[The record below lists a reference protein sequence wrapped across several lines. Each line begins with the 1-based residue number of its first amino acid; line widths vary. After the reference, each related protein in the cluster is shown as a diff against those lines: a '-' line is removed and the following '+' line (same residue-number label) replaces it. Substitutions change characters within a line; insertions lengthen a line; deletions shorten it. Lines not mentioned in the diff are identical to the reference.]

1 MSASSESLTGE
12 FARFLHGADGASA
25 RLQRGVELV
34 VELVDGCDHAG
45 VTVASKTGVWSAAA
59 TDDVVRDGDALQYAL
74 GEGPCLDT
82 VRFEHTVLSHD
93 LISDRRW
100 PQWAARVVADFGV
113 HAMMS
118 LLLYTEED
126 TLGALNLYADQA
138 EAWDADAIA
147 IGHALADQL
156 AVAVAD
162 AREIENRGRAM
173 AGRTVIG
180 QAQGILMERYRIDGE
195 RAFDYLRR
203 ISQDTNRKLV
213 AIAEELVRTRQLP
226 DGTPMS
232 PRPTDDPPSDRGSH

>member
-12 FARFLHGADGASA
+12 FARFLHGAEGAGA

-34 VELVDGCDHAG
+34 VELIDGCDHAG
-45 VTVASKTGVWSAAA
+45 VTVASRAGVWSAAA
-59 TDDVVRDGDALQYAL
+59 TDDVVRDGDALQYEL

-82 VRFEHTVLSHD
+82 VRFEHTVISHD
-93 LISDRRW
+93 LITDRRW
-100 PQWAARVVADFGV
+100 PRWASRIVAGFGV

-118 LLLYTEED
+118 LLLYTEQD

-138 EAWDADAIA
+138 EVWDADGIA

-173 AGRTVIG
+173 AGRTTIG
-180 QAQGILMERYRIDGE
+180 QAQGILMERYGIDAE

-203 ISQDTNRKLV
+203 ISQDSNRKLFAV
-213 AIAEELVRTRQLP
+213 AEEVVRTRRLP
-226 DGTPMS
+226 GT
-232 PRPTDDPPSDRGSH
+232 